1 MVMGLVLWF
10 TVSCDVFRKSMTSLQ
25 CDWSLTM
32 LNLNQPVLL
41 ISSSTNTTISDHA
54 HAYTPQH
61 LYIYTIC
68 YVTVSS
74 VVFQKLVISYSLLFT
89 VQQTA
94 LNFIVSQTTLQYN
107 LYIKS
112 IMVHQ

>member
-1 MVMGLVLWF
+1 MM
-10 TVSCDVFRKSMTSLQ
+10 
-25 CDWSLTM
+25 
-32 LNLNQPVLL
+32 
-41 ISSSTNTTISDHA
+41 ISDHA

-61 LYIYTIC
+61 LYIRTIC

-74 VVFQKLVISYSLLFT
+74 VVFPKLVISYSLLFT

-94 LNFIVSQTTLQYN
+94 LNFIISQTTLQYN

-112 IMVHQ
+112 IILHQ